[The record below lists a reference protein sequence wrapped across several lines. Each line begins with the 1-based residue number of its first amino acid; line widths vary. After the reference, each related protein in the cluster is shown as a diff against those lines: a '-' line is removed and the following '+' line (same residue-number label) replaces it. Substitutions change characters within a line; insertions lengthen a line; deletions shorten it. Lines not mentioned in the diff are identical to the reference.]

1 MVKSLRFEITE
12 KPHPQDVEFI
22 LQQLLA
28 FNCDRAGEG
37 NFQQLAIF
45 LRDVNDL
52 LAGGLIGSTYWQWLY
67 IDLLWVDKTWRG
79 QGYGHALLETAEQEA
94 VKRGCKYAFL
104 DTFSFQA
111 PEFYQ
116 QQGYI
121 IFGELPNF
129 PLGNSR
135 FFLKKELGT
144 EDRE

>member
-1 MVKSLRFEITE
+1 MKQPLRIDTTE
-12 KPHPQDVEFI
+12 KPHPEDIEFI

-28 FNCDRAGEG
+28 FNRDRAGEG

-45 LRDVNDL
+45 LRNEGAR

-67 IDLLWVDKTWRG
+67 IDILWIDETWRG
-79 QGYGHALLETAEQEA
+79 QGYGHALLEAAEQEA
-94 VKRGCKYAFL
+94 VRRGCKYAYL

-116 QQGYI
+116 QQGYV

-129 PLGNSR
+129 PPGYSR
-135 FFLKKELGT
+135 FFLKKEIHL
-144 EDRE
+144 